1 MKKISS
7 VVVVVVFCMQ
17 TLSAQYE
24 TRPRLVEAS
33 FFGGPTVMW
42 ASPKTKSYKNEGAR
56 IGGVYGV
63 GVDINMV
70 QPLQNYYFSTGLHAR
85 HIRSAMSFKDNYHIA
100 HTDSI
105 LNDKFVR
112 SGYNMI
118 YVSIPT
124 AIKLKTD
131 PIGSFI
137 IFGVVGMDNSFCVS
151 SKRSDDIENQSNYG
165 KIDMYQHT
173 LFFREALLASVGF
186 EFIIKGNTKAS
197 FELAFN
203 NGFTNIFKKK
213 YINNLT
219 KDPVVA
225 NTRGFEFQFGFVF

>member
-7 VVVVVVFCMQ
+7 IVVVVVFCMQ

-33 FFGGPTVMW
+33 FFGGPTIMW
-42 ASPKTKSYKNEGAR
+42 ASPKTKNYKNEGAR

-85 HIRSAMSFKDNYHIA
+85 HIRTEMSFTDNYSIP
-100 HTDSI
+100 HTDSV
-105 LNDKFVR
+105 LNNRFIR
-112 SGYNMI
+112 SGYNMV

-124 AIKLKTD
+124 TIKLKTD

-137 IFGVVGMDNSFCVS
+137 IFGVVGMDNSFCIS
-151 SKRSDDIENQSNYG
+151 SKSRDDIQNQLVY
-165 KIDMYQHT
+165 KKVDMYQHT

-197 FELAFN
+197 FEFVFN
-203 NGFTNIFKKK
+203 NGFTNAFKKK
-213 YINNLT
+213 YKNDIT
-219 KDPVVA
+219 KDPVAA
-225 NTRGFEFQFGFVF
+225 NTRGFEFHFGFVF